1 MALTDDPPEPSSGA
15 GGSELVEMTSVPNAG
30 TARDGATE
38 PGAANGSASS
48 RRGRSADDGGA
59 TMTLL
64 EHLTELRQRV
74 IVSMLA
80 VSAGTIASWFFYPD
94 AVHFMTH
101 AYRSYL
107 SHHPTKDITRG
118 NLVIT
123 GPLEGFT
130 TRLKISVYGGIAVSA
145 PVLFWELWRFITP
158 GLYKNEKRYI
168 VPFVSAAVVLF
179 AGGITTAILVF
190 PKALNWLISVSGPGV
205 TTIFSPS
212 RYFSLYVA
220 MCLVFGLVFM
230 YPLVLVF
237 LQLVG
242 AVPSHRW
249 RRWRRPAIVII
260 CIVAAVITPSS
271 DPFSFLAMAV
281 PMLVLYEAAIIVGR
295 LMKK

>member
-1 MALTDDPPEPSSGA
+1 VALTEHPPEPSSGA
-15 GGSELVEMTSVPNAG
+15 DSTELGEMSAIPTSGGAG
-30 TARDGATE
+30 PA
-38 PGAANGSASS
+38 PANGNAPS
-48 RRGRSADDGGA
+48 RKARSADDGGG

-64 EHLTELRQRV
+64 EHLTELRQRL
-74 IVSMLA
+74 IVAMLTVA
-80 VSAGTIASWFFYPD
+80 AGTIAAWFFYPN

-107 SHHPTKDITRG
+107 NHHPSKDITRG

-130 TRLKISVYGGIAVSA
+130 TRLKISVYGGVVVAA
-145 PVLFWELWRFITP
+145 PVIFWELWRFITP

-220 MCLVFGLVFM
+220 MCVVFGVVFM

-237 LQLVG
+237 LELVG
-242 AVPSHRW
+242 AVPSQRW

-281 PMLVLYEAAIIVGR
+281 PMLLLYEVAIIVGR